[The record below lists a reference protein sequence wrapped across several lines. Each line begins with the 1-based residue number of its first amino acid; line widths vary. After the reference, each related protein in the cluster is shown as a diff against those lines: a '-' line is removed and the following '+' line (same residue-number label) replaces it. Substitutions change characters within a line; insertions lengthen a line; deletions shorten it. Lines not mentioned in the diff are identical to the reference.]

1 MSYNPRRRRSEEEEN
16 KILVVQRQNFL
27 TIFRY
32 GTIRNKNAHFLDFFV
47 PFPKFAR
54 SRLSNEQCSTKQKS
68 LKKLVSQNKPELAQK
83 LFLVNANKQTNN
95 ASNPK
100 FAQKLFVKHKPN
112 TKSKLR
118 ETAGKQDRR
127 D

>member
-1 MSYNPRRRRSEEEEN
+1 
-16 KILVVQRQNFL
+16 
-27 TIFRY
+27 
-32 GTIRNKNAHFLDFFV
+32 
-47 PFPKFAR
+47 
-54 SRLSNEQCSTKQKS
+54 
-68 LKKLVSQNKPELAQK
+68 VSQNKPELAQK

-112 TKSKLR
+112 PKSKLR